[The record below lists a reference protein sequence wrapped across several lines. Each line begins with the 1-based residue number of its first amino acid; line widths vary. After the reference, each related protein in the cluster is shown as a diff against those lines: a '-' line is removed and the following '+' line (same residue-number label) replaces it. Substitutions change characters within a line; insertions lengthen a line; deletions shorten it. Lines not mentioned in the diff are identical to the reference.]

1 MGVLVR
7 AMVYVSLF
15 ASLLF
20 YFVPARILAEAG
32 VVAPRTIGLP
42 QVLGLGLTFA
52 GASLALWC
60 IFTFVFAGKGTP
72 APFDPPRRLVVRGPY
87 RLVRNPMYAGAVLA
101 VGGASLYFR
110 SAALAAYAAAFL
122 GFAAIF
128 VRLYEEPALERTFG
142 EEYRRYRRDVG
153 RWIPRF
159 RG

>member
-1 MGVLVR
+1 
-7 AMVYVSLF
+7 
-15 ASLLF
+15 
-20 YFVPARILAEAG
+20 VPARILAAAG
-32 VVAPRTIGLP
+32 VFAPRKIGLP
-42 QVLGLGLTFA
+42 QVLGLGLTLA

-101 VGGASLYFR
+101 IGGASLYFR

-142 EEYRRYRRDVG
+142 AISPSGARAPPSREAKG
-153 RWIPRF
+153 AGGGAPAHSLKTST
-159 RG
+159 GGTAGT